1 MKKVEENV
9 KKVLTYAASAC
20 IIIQVANGNG
30 KHTKEFPS
38 INMSALI
45 GSKKLKKEIQKSA

>member
-1 MKKVEENV
+1 MKKVEENA

>member
-30 KHTKEFPS
+30 KHTKGFPS
-38 INMSALI
+38 INISALI
-45 GSKKLKKEIQKSA
+45 GSKKLKKKFKKSA